1 MNDNLA
7 LTEATYYILLS
18 LVTPQHGYGIM
29 QRAEQLSGGH
39 VRLGPG
45 TLYGAL
51 TSMCDKGWILQLPV
65 EDGSRKKDYKL
76 TEKGHAVLRGEWERL
91 RRLVADGEKVFGGE

>member
-29 QRAEQLSGGH
+29 QRAEQLSGGQVH
-39 VRLGPG
+39 LGPG